1 MASAEHQSG
10 KDEPILLSEAAGRW
24 AVSMFGIVALVA
36 LIGGLLLAFMF
47 GSNIPSGGGWRRF
60 FLGYLAAFGFCLT
73 ISLASLFFVML
84 QHVTRAGWSVNVR
97 RIPEALANTLPA
109 LAVLSIPILLT
120 LLFPGQPGSPTLY
133 PWATGPGETAS
144 AESAAERQSP
154 PEGVAATP
162 SEVAD
167 QAEMGRTPASATP
180 MGLEEPMLTVVA
192 IDVEHA
198 RHHLD
203 YEPDGLTAHKAPYL
217 NRPFFALRIAI
228 YFAIWI
234 GIAAF
239 YWRNSVLQDS
249 TADPALTTK
258 MQKWAP
264 ACLLLFA
271 FSVTGAAFDL
281 WMSLD
286 PHFFSTIWAVYIFA
300 GGVIG
305 ALATTIL
312 IYQFLQRGGQRD
324 LGVGREHF
332 HDLGKL
338 LFAFVFF
345 WGYVAFSQFM
355 LIWYANIP
363 ETTYWYGVRGATT
376 VNANFGFGEWPTEAT
391 APIPVGWWSIVI
403 LTLLFGHLLI
413 PFGGLLSR
421 HVKRNRTF
429 LAFWAI
435 WMLVM
440 HYLDHYWLI
449 LPEAMVGGWRQM
461 PVPEVAT
468 LLFMISATGAYFVWT
483 LTRAA
488 LRPVADPRL
497 HESMAFHNI

>member
-1 MASAEHQSG
+1 LASADHSPTTN
-10 KDEPILLSEAAGRW
+10 EPIRLPEATGRWLSSTLAVLAAAG
-24 AVSMFGIVALVA
+24 LVA
-36 LIGGLLLAFMF
+36 GLFLAFLF
-47 GSNIPSGGGWRRF
+47 GSGIESGGGWRRF
-60 FLGYLAAFGFCLT
+60 FLGYLAAFGFVLT
-73 ISLASLFFVML
+73 IVLGSLFFVML

-97 RIPEALANTLPA
+97 RIPEAIAMTLPA
-109 LAVLSIPILLT
+109 MAVLSIPILLT
-120 LLFPGQPGSPTLY
+120 LVFPGESGSPTLY
-133 PWATGPGETAS
+133 PWAVPGEGVEAPEEPPAEAAAVPGATEGLGRDPMTAS
-144 AESAAERQSP
+144 S
-154 PEGVAATP
+154 
-162 SEVAD
+162 
-167 QAEMGRTPASATP
+167 
-180 MGLEEPMLTVVA
+180 MGLEGPALAELAMDVA
-192 IDVEHA
+192 HA
-198 RHHLD
+198 RHHLIYD
-203 YEPDGLTAHKAPYL
+203 ELTAHKAPYL
-217 NRPFFALRIAI
+217 NRPFFALRIVI

-234 GIAAF
+234 AIAAF
-239 YWRNSVLQDS
+239 YWRNSVLQD
-249 TADPALTTK
+249 TTGDPALTTK

-264 ACLLLFA
+264 ACLLAFA

-300 GGVIG
+300 GGVLG
-305 ALATTIL
+305 SLATIIL
-312 IYQFLQRGGQRD
+312 VYQFLQRDGTLK

-345 WGYVAFSQFM
+345 WGYVAFSQFL

-363 ETTYWYGVRGATT
+363 ETTYWFAVRGATT
-376 VNANFGFGEWPTEAT
+376 VDANFAFGAWPSDPAQP
-391 APIPVGWWSIVI
+391 APVGWWSLIS
-403 LTLLFGHLLI
+403 LALLFGHLLI

-421 HVKRNRTF
+421 HVKRNLPF
-429 LAFWAI
+429 LAFWAV

-461 PVPEVAT
+461 PVPELAT
-468 LLFMISATGAYFVWT
+468 LLFMVGAAGAYFVFI
-483 LTRAA
+483 LSRVA